1 MSKTGYSM
9 DLSKFAK
16 DFTRIT
22 QKTIPD
28 KAGDA
33 SFKVALMIIGDAIKV
48 IPKVPADKK
57 DLRASQF
64 IELLPTQKLGVR
76 LGFNI
81 EYAAKWHELDKAK
94 ADKISWTTPGSGR
107 KYLSSKLSMFKNKY
121 MEFLASLIHA

>member
-1 MSKTGYSM
+1 MSVGSYSM

-22 QKTIPD
+22 SKTIPD
-28 KAGDA
+28 KAGKA
-33 SFKVALMIIGDAIKV
+33 SFKVASMIINDAIK
-48 IPKVPADKK
+48 IPPKVPADKK

-81 EYAAKWHELDKAK
+81 EYAAKWHELDQSKEK
-94 ADKISWTTPGSGR
+94 DISWTEPGSGR
-107 KYLSSKLSMFKNKY
+107 KFLSSKLSMFKNKY
-121 MEFLASLIHA
+121 IEFLASLIHA

>member
-1 MSKTGYSM
+1 M

-22 QKTIPD
+22 SKTIPD
-28 KAGDA
+28 KASKA
-33 SFKVALMIIGDAIKV
+33 TFKVASMIINDAIK
-48 IPKVPADKK
+48 IEPKVPADERF
-57 DLRASQF
+57 LRASQF

-81 EYAAKWHELDKAK
+81 IYAAKWHELSASEAK
-94 ADKISWTTPGSGR
+94 GIDWTTPGSGR

-121 MEFLASLIHA
+121 IKFLASMIYA

>member
-22 QKTIPD
+22 SKTIPD

-33 SFKVALMIIGDAIKV
+33 TFKVASMIINDAIK
-48 IPKVPADKK
+48 IAPKAPFDEGT
-57 DLRASQF
+57 LRASQF
-64 IELLPTQKLGVR
+64 INLIRTQKLGVE
-76 LGFNI
+76 LGFNVV
-81 EYAAKWHELDKAK
+81 YAAKWHELDTAKAK
-94 ADKISWTTPGSGR
+94 DIAWTTPGSGR

-121 MEFLASLIHA
+121 IEFLASLIHA

>member
-1 MSKTGYSM
+1 MSVGGYSM

-33 SFKVALMIIGDAIKV
+33 SFKVAAMIINDAIKK
-48 IPKVPADKK
+48 IPKAPFDVG

-64 IELLPTQKLGVR
+64 INLIPTQKLGVE

-81 EYAAKWHELDKAK
+81 EYAAKWHELDKSKEKDIA
-94 ADKISWTTPGSGR
+94 WTTPGSGR

-121 MEFLASLIHA
+121 IKFLASLIHA

>member
-1 MSKTGYSM
+1 M

-22 QKTIPD
+22 SKTIPD
-28 KAGDA
+28 KAGKA
-33 SFKVALMIIGDAIKV
+33 SFKVASMIINDAIK
-48 IPKVPADKK
+48 IPPKVPADKK

-81 EYAAKWHELDKAK
+81 EYAAKWHELDQSKEK
-94 ADKISWTTPGSGR
+94 DISWTEPGSGR
-107 KYLSSKLSMFKNKY
+107 KFLSSKLSMFKNKY
-121 MEFLASLIHA
+121 IEFLASLIHA

>member
-22 QKTIPD
+22 KKTIPD
-28 KAGDA
+28 KAGKA
-33 SFKVALMIIGDAIKV
+33 SFKVASMIIGDAIKV
-48 IPKVPADKK
+48 EPKAPFDEGM
-57 DLRASQF
+57 LRASQF

-81 EYAAKWHELDKAK
+81 EYADKWHELDQSKAK
-94 ADKISWTTPGSGR
+94 DIAWTTPGSGR

-121 MEFLASLIHA
+121 IRFLASLIHA